1 MLFFKSL
8 YLFSNDKKKLC
19 SFLIC
24 TKCWCNFHLSG
35 CLHNNGCV
43 MTEKASFLCSF
54 DLHVIFA
61 RFLSHDARITPS
73 KTNKNISK
81 I

>member
-1 MLFFKSL
+1 
-8 YLFSNDKKKLC
+8 
-19 SFLIC
+19 
-24 TKCWCNFHLSG
+24 
-35 CLHNNGCV
+35 

-61 RFLSHDARITPS
+61 PFLSHDARITPS

-81 I
+81 HLQNMNKLKQLIFSSLLNQISSIATIP

>member
-1 MLFFKSL
+1 MPHFDM
-8 YLFSNDKKKLC
+8 YKLLC
-19 SFLIC
+19 Y
-24 TKCWCNFHLSG
+24 FHLLV

-61 RFLSHDARITPS
+61 PFLSHDAQNM
-73 KTNKNISK
+73 NKLRQLIFLSLLRL
-81 I
+81 

>member
-1 MLFFKSL
+1 
-8 YLFSNDKKKLC
+8 
-19 SFLIC
+19 
-24 TKCWCNFHLSG
+24 
-35 CLHNNGCV
+35 

-61 RFLSHDARITPS
+61 RSIGHDARITPS

>member
-1 MLFFKSL
+1 MSLIHFAYFFL
-8 YLFSNDKKKLC
+8 TLPYLSNYKKYLGTFYNIHI
-19 SFLIC
+19 S
-24 TKCWCNFHLSG
+24 
-35 CLHNNGCV
+35 CV
-43 MTEKASFLCSF
+43 VFIFWA
-54 DLHVIFA
+54 VFA